1 MAQWRANG
9 TREAEVFDTEDFV
22 AECRVALVDGG
33 RSAVKEVVGR
43 AMTRRSEIVAA
54 FGTAAEASLTVLYS
68 GQDLTI
74 LNAVWAPKMVFPAHD
89 HRTWAVIGIYAGE
102 EDNVFYR
109 RTPTTIEPTAAR
121 DVRLGE
127 VVVLGDEV
135 IHHVENPLDH
145 SYTGGIHV
153 YGSDYVNTQRSIW
166 DPDTLAEGPATFTQG
181 QAIFARAN
189 EVIAESGRS

>member
-1 MAQWRANG
+1 MAGRMDDE
-9 TREAEVFDTEDFV
+9 EAGVFDAEEFV
-22 AECRVALVDGG
+22 AECRVAFAAGG
-33 RSAVKEVVGR
+33 CTAVKEVVGR
-43 AMTRRSEIVAA
+43 TMTRRSEIAAA
-54 FGTAAEASLTVLYS
+54 FGQPAKASLSVMYS
-68 GQDLTI
+68 GQDVTI
-74 LNAVWAPKMVFPAHD
+74 LNAVWAPKMVYPAHD

-145 SYTGGIHV
+145 SFTGGIHV
-153 YGSDYVNTQRSIW
+153 YGSDYLNNPRSLW
-166 DPDTLAEGPATFTQG
+166 DPDTLAEGPATFSQG

-189 EVIAESGRS
+189 EVNALSRPKAG